1 MTSAMSAST
10 TAPRTIKPYDREA
23 LRQQWRSAQPFPFF
37 KIDGFLDEAFAN
49 EVTHAMP
56 SFADAQR
63 LGFTFKSVNEKLK
76 LQVTDW
82 TRFPPPVLAL
92 HKALASQEFLDDLVY
107 ITGIPKLLADDK
119 LDGGG
124 MHQTG
129 PGGRLDVHVDFNI
142 LEDRGWHR
150 RLNILVY
157 FNPIW
162 QEDWGG
168 RIELWDKDVKK
179 CWHSFVPILNR
190 CVVFETSDT
199 SYHGVTP
206 LSAPEGMS
214 RKSFAAYYYTAEP
227 PAHWDGKTHSTVF
240 QARPDEKWKGI
251 VAMPLERVRHT
262 LRNSWKSMKKVA
274 RRTLGMPPTKPP
286 AQD

>member
-1 MTSAMSAST
+1 MKTMPT
-10 TAPRTIKPYDREA
+10 TPTTPARVLRSYDRDR
-23 LRQQWRSAQPFPFF
+23 LREEYRSAQPFPFF
-37 KIDGFLDEAFAN
+37 KIDGFLDEAFAH
-49 EVTHAMP
+49 EVAASMP
-56 SFADAQR
+56 SFEAAQK
-63 LGFTFKSVNEKLK
+63 LGLTFKSVNEKLK

-82 TRFPPPVLAL
+82 HKFPPPVLAL
-92 HKALASQEFLDDLVY
+92 HRALSSAEFLADISY
-107 ITGIPKLLADDK
+107 ITGIPDLLADDK

-157 FNPIW
+157 LNPGW

-179 CWHSFVPILNR
+179 CWHSYAPILNR
-190 CVVFETSDT
+190 CVVFETSET

-206 LSAPEGMS
+206 LSAPPGVS
-214 RKSFAAYYYTAEP
+214 RKSFAAYYYTKEP
-227 PAHWDGKTHSTVF
+227 PAHWDGRTHSTVF
-240 QARPDEKWKGI
+240 QARPDEKFKGK
-251 VAMPLERVRHT
+251 VAMPMERLGREVREG
-262 LRNSWKSMKKVA
+262 WKAMKRAAK
-274 RRTLGMPPTKPP
+274 RLLGLPPKPP
-286 AQD
+286 A